1 MIPLG
6 TDRDP
11 SRPTPATFSIAAACV
26 VVAVVATIQLR
37 GGETVLVGGGPVP
50 RLIALLAVLPGH
62 GAEVWRW
69 ATYAFTHDWNGI
81 WHLIGN
87 MIFLLAFGRAVERRI
102 GSWGFV
108 ALFLSCSVASGLVQ
122 AALEPASVL
131 VGASGAICGV
141 TGAFLALFPR
151 ARVRFLNLFILLGV
165 FTLPAPVAVGLQV
178 FFDLYGFLGA
188 NQGVAYAAH
197 LGGYVS
203 GFLAMVILLRLGWL
217 PRTEWDIV
225 YAWKQR
231 GRRTAMRRA
240 VEESQKGG
248 VWQQPAARQAPPERI
263 EASGLTKTALGT
275 GVAPPAPPA
284 PDAPTRLALART
296 DDAAASAGWSS
307 LPGEWQGKFTG
318 AELIRI
324 GNAHAGAQRW
334 VDAVNAWTTAL
345 PKLEGGAQADDIRVL
360 AALISWRR
368 IGDRDSASRFLDG
381 LRDRASEVAK
391 STAAMLRAEIAAS

>member
-11 SRPTPATFSIAAACV
+11 SRPTPATFSLAAACV
-26 VVAVVATIQLR
+26 VVAVVAASQLR
-37 GGETVLVGGGPVP
+37 SGDTVLVGGDPMP
-50 RLIALLAVLPGH
+50 RLLAALAVIPGH

-69 ATYAFTHDWNGI
+69 ATYAFTHDWTGF
-81 WHLIGN
+81 WHLVGN

-108 ALFLSCSVASGLVQ
+108 LLFLSCSAASGLVQ

-165 FTLPAPVAVGLQV
+165 FSLPAPVAVGIQV
-178 FFDLYGFLGA
+178 FFDLYGFLGG
-188 NQGVAYAAH
+188 NTGVAYAAH
-197 LGGYVS
+197 LGGYIS
-203 GFLAMVILLRLGWL
+203 GFLAMVILLRFGWL

-231 GRRTAMRRA
+231 GRRVAMRRA
-240 VEESQKGG
+240 VEESQQGG
-248 VWQQPAARQAPPERI
+248 VWREPAPPPAATRQVTTAPATAPPV
-263 EASGLTKTALGT
+263 T
-275 GVAPPAPPA
+275 PPA

-296 DDAAASAGWSS
+296 DDGVAAAGWSA
-307 LPGEWQGKFTG
+307 LGADWQCRFTS

-324 GNAHAGAQRW
+324 GNAHAAAQRW
-334 VDAVNAWTTAL
+334 VDAVKAWTVAL
-345 PKLEGGAQADDIRVL
+345 PKLEGGAQADDIRLL

-368 IGDRDSASRFLDG
+368 IGDGASAAQFLDG
-381 LRDRASEVAK
+381 IRDRASEASK
-391 STAAMLRAEIAAS
+391 ATAATLRAEMAAS